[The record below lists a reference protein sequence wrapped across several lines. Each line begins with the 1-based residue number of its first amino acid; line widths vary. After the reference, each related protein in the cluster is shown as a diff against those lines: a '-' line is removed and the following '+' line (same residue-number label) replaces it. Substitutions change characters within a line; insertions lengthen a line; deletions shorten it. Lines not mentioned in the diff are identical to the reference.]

1 MKQKSHIAIF
11 ILAFSIL
18 ISSLV
23 VTFGSNSSA
32 ESPISKPED
41 VEHVLT
47 TKYKEDMNLIVKQVV
62 DLTVQVAVLKKQV
75 NDLESCLLQTTLGL
89 TQNQQNIFVCP

>member
-18 ISSLV
+18 ISSFV
-23 VTFGSNSSA
+23 VTFGSSSSA

-41 VEHVLT
+41 VEHVLN